1 MMTTFLRIWRA
12 GFKNIFRNAWLSTA
26 ATSIMVV
33 TILIMTFFA
42 FSSIFVRSQLTQ
54 VRSKID
60 LSIFLSDDA
69 TKDQIQALQSKIGG
83 IENVSAV
90 NYVSKTD
97 ALERLKNSST
107 EGEKLAKSAQEIG
120 NPLPA
125 SFEVK
130 LVNIDQISSSN
141 GNIKSLEQATII
153 TDTSLDNRDDNRQ
166 GVVENVISISNSVSR
181 IGAILSILFL
191 IIALMII
198 FNTIRMAIFTRRE
211 EVEIMKLVGATKWF
225 IRGPFLVEGTL
236 YGIFGAIL
244 SLAILI
250 PFTRAVSPFLTDK
263 LGAGS
268 TLDYF
273 ASHFLAVSGS
283 MFAIGILI
291 GIISSWLALIRY
303 LKI

>member
-12 GFKNIFRNAWLSTA
+12 GFKNIIRNAWLSTA

-83 IENVSAV
+83 IENVTAV

-141 GNIKSLEQATII
+141 GNIKSLEEATII

>member
-83 IENVSAV
+83 IENVTAV

-141 GNIKSLEQATII
+141 GNIKSLEEATII

-198 FNTIRMAIFTRRE
+198 FNTLRMAIFTRRE

>member
-26 ATSIMVV
+26 ATAIMVV

-42 FSSIFVRSQLTQ
+42 FSSIFVRTQLAQ

-69 TKDQIQALQSKIGG
+69 TKNQIEVLQSKITG
-83 IENVSAV
+83 IVNVTSV
-90 NYVSKTD
+90 NYISKLD
-97 ALERLKNSST
+97 ALEKLKNSST

-130 LVNIDQISSSN
+130 LNNIDQINSTN
-141 GNIKSLEQATII
+141 GDIKNLEEATII

-181 IGAILSILFL
+181 IGAILSIVSLV
-191 IIALMII
+191 IALLII

-236 YGIFGAIL
+236 YGIFGAII

-250 PFTRAVSPFLTDK
+250 PFTRAASPFLTDK
-263 LGAGS
+263 LGAGT
-268 TLDYF
+268 TLEYF

-283 MFAIGILI
+283 MFAIGIVI
-291 GIISSWLALIRY
+291 GVISSWLALTRY

>member
-83 IENVSAV
+83 IENVTAV

-141 GNIKSLEQATII
+141 GNIKSLEEATII

-225 IRGPFLVEGTL
+225 IRGPPLT
-236 YGIFGAIL
+236 IL
-244 SLAILI
+244 H
-250 PFTRAVSPFLTDK
+250 LTFW
-263 LGAGS
+263 L
-268 TLDYF
+268 
-273 ASHFLAVSGS
+273 FLAVC
-283 MFAIGILI
+283 LP
-291 GIISSWLALIRY
+291 
-303 LKI
+303 

>member
-130 LVNIDQISSSN
+130 LTNIDQISSSN
-141 GNIKSLEQATII
+141 GNIKSLEEATII

>member
-83 IENVSAV
+83 IENVTAV

-141 GNIKSLEQATII
+141 GNIKSLEEATII

-198 FNTIRMAIFTRRE
+198 FNTIR
-211 EVEIMKLVGATKWF
+211 KWF

>member
-83 IENVSAV
+83 IENVTAV

-97 ALERLKNSST
+97 ALERLKNSSS

-141 GNIKSLEQATII
+141 GNIKSLEEATII